1 MLVFDVFPLS
11 SEFLGSL
18 SSRLPPSIVIVLD
31 VLEVEGVGDGL
42 GEGVGLGGGGVVFGV
57 KFA

>member
-1 MLVFDVFPLS
+1 MLVFDVFPLN

-18 SSRLPPSIVIVLD
+18 SSRLPPSIVLVL

>member
-1 MLVFDVFPLS
+1 MLVFDVFPLN

-18 SSRLPPSIVIVLD
+18 SSRLPPSIELVFVF
-31 VLEVEGVGDGL
+31 EVEGVGDGL
-42 GEGVGLGGGGVVFGV
+42 EEGLGGIVFGV